1 MAGPGVGPEP
11 TRVLVGRGNGGDVR
25 ARRRRKTRYT
35 WLPADGTLATLDLG
49 GGNTLEQQ
57 LLAFSGS
64 FTIDPSEG
72 VSDGFVSNVIADFPR
87 SNEDSA
93 NESMADS
100 IGSEYFLK
108 RIVGK
113 VFVEATATGIN
124 QDQLIAP
131 QDTPAFLL
139 TFGFFVAPYAYEL
152 TGPTVGLPD
161 IARPIGTDATATLRP
176 APAYNPQLVGT
187 AREPWIWRR
196 SWLLNPFG
204 NLWPRGGSAAVPFGH
219 AVQLNANETGGSASF
234 PPNNAYFPGV
244 LDGPHIDA
252 KTARRIRKHERLWLS
267 FAGCQYPEGSSL
279 DPDHFVAATM
289 KFVCDV
295 RCLGALRKARNRS
308 SFE

>member
-1 MAGPGVGPEP
+1 
-11 TRVLVGRGNGGDVR
+11 VR
-25 ARRRRKTRYT
+25 RRRRKTKYT
-35 WLPADGTLATLDLG
+35 WLPSDGTLITSDLG

-64 FTIDPSEG
+64 FDITSGI
-72 VSDGFVSNVIADFPR
+72 SDGFVSNVIADFPR

-93 NESMADS
+93 NESLADV

-113 VFVEATATGIN
+113 VFVEANVQAIG
-124 QDQLIAP
+124 QDQFIAP
-131 QDTPAFLL
+131 QDAPSFLL
-139 TFGFFVAPYAYEL
+139 TFGFFVAPYAYEA

-161 IARPIGTDATATLRP
+161 IARPVGTLPTADLAN
-176 APAYNPQLVGT
+176 APAYNPQLTGT

-204 NLWPRGGSAAVPFGH
+204 NLWPRTGTVADPFENGIR
-219 AVQLNANETGGSASF
+219 LNANQQGGAASF
-234 PPNNAYFPGV
+234 PPNNSWYPGV

-252 KTARRIRKHERLWLS
+252 KTARRIRKHERLWLA
-267 FAGCQYPEGSSL
+267 FAGAQYPEGVTL
-279 DPDHFVAATM
+279 DSDKFQKATM
-289 KFVCDV
+289 RFVCDV
-295 RCLGALRKARNRS
+295 RTLGALRKARNRS